1 MKIIVLRLVY
11 NLKQY
16 STIMWEKDKQL
27 LKKYR
32 DCMAAFLEEVNSG
45 EEVDYSEACA
55 EESAKLSLYI
65 AGQLGNY

>member
-1 MKIIVLRLVY
+1 
-11 NLKQY
+11 
-16 STIMWEKDKQL
+16 MWEKDKQL